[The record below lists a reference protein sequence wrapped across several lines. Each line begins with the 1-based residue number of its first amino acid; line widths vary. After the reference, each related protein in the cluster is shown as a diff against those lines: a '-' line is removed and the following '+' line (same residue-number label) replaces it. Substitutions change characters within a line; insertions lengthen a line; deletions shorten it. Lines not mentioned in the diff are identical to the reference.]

1 MSIKVNQEL
10 CIGCGACVSLCPDVF
25 KMNDAGKVEVL
36 NEENTE
42 CAKNAAGSCPVQA
55 ISVYPVK

>member
-25 KMNDAGKVEVL
+25 KMNDAGKSEVIG
-36 NEENTE
+36 EENID
-42 CAKNAAGSCPVQA
+42 CAKNAAASCPVQA
-55 ISVYPVK
+55 ISV

>member
-25 KMNDAGKVEVL
+25 KMNDAGKSEVVS
-36 NEENTE
+36 EENID
-42 CAKNAAGSCPVQA
+42 CARNAAGSCPVQA
-55 ISVYPVK
+55 ISVK